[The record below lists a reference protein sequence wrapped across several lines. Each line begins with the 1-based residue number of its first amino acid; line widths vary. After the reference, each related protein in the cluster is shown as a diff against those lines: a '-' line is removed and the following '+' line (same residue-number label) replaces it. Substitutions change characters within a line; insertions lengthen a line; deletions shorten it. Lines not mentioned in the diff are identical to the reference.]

1 MNTSLRWKLILAFVL
16 VFLAGGAVGF
26 FGEIHLGHPL
36 FFHHGSSSSIAQHM
50 KEHLRAELKL
60 TSQQV
65 EQISPIV
72 DEATSNLEAKRE
84 QAGREVR
91 AIFEDMHKRI
101 SPLLTPEQQKRLQEM
116 EQRHRQ
122 MMRHRGFQPPPPD

>member
-1 MNTSLRWKLILAFVL
+1 MNTSLRWKLIVAFLL
-16 VFLAGGAVGF
+16 VFLAGAAVGF
-26 FGEIHLGHPL
+26 FGAVHLHHP
-36 FFHHGSSSSIAQHM
+36 FHREQANSIAEHM

-60 TSQQV
+60 TPQQV

-72 DEATSNLEAKRE
+72 DQATSNLDAKRE
-84 QAGREVR
+84 QTGREVR

-101 SPLLTPEQQKRLQEM
+101 APLLTPEQQQRLAEM

-122 MMRHRGFQPPPPD
+122 IMHRRGFQPPPPD

>member
-26 FGEIHLGHPL
+26 FGAIHLGHPL
-36 FFHHGSSSSIAQHM
+36 FFHHGSSSSIAHHM

-60 TSQQV
+60 TPQQV

-91 AIFEDMHKRI
+91 AIFEEMHKRI
-101 SPLLTPEQQKRLQEM
+101 SPLLTLEQQKRLQEM